1 MVWYQKEGCGLG
13 IRMVLLQM
21 LFPPTGRGWFLLE
34 MLSICA
40 TRLQSLCQQWQR
52 VALRKTCIYYLQVE
66 IVTFQWLLSSPG
78 GGNWEDLR

>member
-1 MVWYQKEGCGLG
+1 MADVSRKGRDTWKAMVWCQKEGCGLG

-40 TRLQSLCQQWQR
+40 TRLQSLPA
-52 VALRKTCIYYLQVE
+52 VAESGTEENLH
-66 IVTFQWLLSSPG
+66 LLSVG
-78 GGNWEDLR
+78 